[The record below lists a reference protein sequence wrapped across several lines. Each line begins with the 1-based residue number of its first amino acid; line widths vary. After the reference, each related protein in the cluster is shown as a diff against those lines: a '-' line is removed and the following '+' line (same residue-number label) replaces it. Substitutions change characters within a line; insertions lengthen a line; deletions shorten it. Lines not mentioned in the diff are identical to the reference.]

1 MTCSEH
7 MQCIFLAILKPEF
20 GSFSHVASH
29 HTNYMGLFA
38 RQIFCFPTHLPPFIL
53 CITSSI
59 SLTAAFITSFL
70 RLAPGPAPCN
80 CRHGQPSPQQVPW
93 SSLRSCKERKESCI
107 LFSSSPRWGRCCW
120 PSSPYPF
127 SLGQIQYQDHIFLQA
142 KHQDQEI
149 ARSSWPITLFPCFL
163 LLAIAEAIFDRRTLD
178 MAIVYHSCS
187 SLAAFDM
194 GAVLGHLLMQSWKL
208 L

>member
-1 MTCSEH
+1 MTFSEH
-7 MQCIFLAILKPEF
+7 TQCIFLAILKPEF

-53 CITSSI
+53 CIISSI
-59 SLTAAFITSFL
+59 SLTAVFITSFL

-80 CRHGQPSPQQVPW
+80 CRHGQLSPQQVPW
-93 SSLRSCKERKESCI
+93 SPLRSCKERKESCI

-127 SLGQIQYQDHIFLQA
+127 FTGANPVPSPYISSGQAPRSGDCQIFLA
-142 KHQDQEI
+142 NHTF
-149 ARSSWPITLFPCFL
+149 SPFP
-163 LLAIAEAIFDRRTLD
+163 AT
-178 MAIVYHSCS
+178 
-187 SLAAFDM
+187 
-194 GAVLGHLLMQSWKL
+194 GHC
-208 L
+208 